1 MARPSGFDKDAAI
14 QTAMQEIWRN
24 GYEQSSVKALS
35 EKLGITR
42 SSYYNAFGSRE
53 ELFKAVLQLY
63 FAQSPDRVLHGDL
76 PPVPIRTLIT
86 DTFRAVCA
94 SRACD
99 PQGRGCLAINSLAEL
114 AGKHPELGPLLMG
127 AVLRSAERF
136 EYLLT
141 IATNNGELPLE
152 ANTHGMAL
160 ALQNLLIGI
169 NAFSK
174 VLHSEDE
181 LWLTAKT
188 TLMALGLYQEEID
201 A

>member
-42 SSYYNAFGSRE
+42 SSYY
-53 ELFKAVLQLY
+53 
-63 FAQSPDRVLHGDL
+63 AQSPDRVLHGDL

-188 TLMALGLYQEEID
+188 TLMAIGLYQEEID